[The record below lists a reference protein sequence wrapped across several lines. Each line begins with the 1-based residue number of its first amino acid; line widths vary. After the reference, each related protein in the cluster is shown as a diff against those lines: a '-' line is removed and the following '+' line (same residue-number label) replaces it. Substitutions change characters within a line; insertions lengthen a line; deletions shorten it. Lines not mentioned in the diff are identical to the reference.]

1 METGVGGSLPVYLS
15 VYLSKQYIMCLIIA
29 WPGAVTMSFFLL
41 VTPLNLTRK
50 HELTKQDSKCVVNLV
65 LNIDF
70 VVLDRVR
77 LAVPPLLQSICSAK
91 VSSAQL

>member
-50 HELTKQDSKCVVNLV
+50 HELTKQDSKCLVNLV

-70 VVLDRVR
+70 VTFRQSQ
-77 LAVPPLLQSICSAK
+77 ASCFPLLP
-91 VSSAQL
+91 L